1 MTSDSEKHSPSQS
14 DDEQAFQDAADE
26 SGNEEEANKHISSSS
41 KSTLGEKKADEEEAD
56 LQSTVDSKSSRIAS
70 SVKSLMS
77 RFEVGGGS
85 QKSENVVNP
94 KSSATKS
101 VTSSVDESVDESV
114 DSSDRKDSKS
124 VTSSV
129 DEGDDVP
136 KRSHAK
142 SVTSSIDEN
151 DGYQTLTQNEETVEG
166 SMEDSIA
173 YTQDSTQDYKAN
185 PDHTVGESTMP
196 TDDFTKD
203 SDVVPKEAEE
213 EDPDS
218 TQMAPSEGAPS
229 LLDPTETISNPF
241 SMPLT
246 PDGRE
251 DHEENAPATPRAAL
265 KRFSATTLDEDSV
278 GATFDVP
285 EHTTSYAN
293 RFSSVSLSSTTQAFS
308 SNRNTINISTAA
320 VPITPGEQPT
330 GSSEFLA
337 RNTARLSLH
346 EGQRNSANNTEKLKE
361 KLNELRHAHAREHS
375 SGRNQNGHEHAKQG
389 GVEAEPLFEYE
400 NEETK
405 DHNANV
411 DDPWDYETSEEG
423 IDWDFWGDVMSN
435 YQDIARTQPRKLSK
449 AIQAGIPAALRG
461 MMWQLMSSSKDEEM
475 EIIYA
480 YYLKQTSPHE
490 KMIRKDLARTFPGQV
505 YFQDGKGI
513 GQENLFNVVKAY
525 SLYDEECGYCQGMQF
540 VVGPLLLNMPD
551 EEAFSTLVRLM
562 KSYDLRGHFVPNMP
576 SLQLRLFQFERLLE
590 ECLPLL
596 HRHLVRQ
603 GVKSSMYASGW
614 IMTLFTYRSPLPI
627 CFRILDSVFAE
638 GIEAI
643 FRFALAL
650 MKKNEDQLL
659 QMSFDEAVPLLAGR
673 IFDIYKK
680 DSLQNLDEE
689 DEARTP
695 DANATFDGN
704 GEHRSSTAASQNEY
718 RVGEF
723 VRDAFQFKITPFM
736 LDSYASDFAEQVRVA
751 NAHRREI
758 ETLKVE
764 NRSLQ
769 IRVKS
774 LEDQLGAVQQEHVD
788 LVKNVVMSKLAKEE
802 MAEELMRYKM
812 MYAEAALLVDQNNAS
827 THSQPISPSASLTT
841 SIRQSQ

>member
-1 MTSDSEKHSPSQS
+1 MTSDSEKYSPAQS
-14 DDEQAFQDAADE
+14 DDEQAFQDAADG
-26 SGNEEEANKHISSSS
+26 SGNEQELNKHISTSSS
-41 KSTLGEKKADEEEAD
+41 QSTLGEKKADDEAES
-56 LQSTVDSKSSRIAS
+56 QSTVDSKSSRIAS

-77 RFEVGGGS
+77 RFEAGGG
-85 QKSENVVNP
+85 QKSESVDVQKG
-94 KSSATKS
+94 KSTKS
-101 VTSSVDESVDESV
+101 TTSSV
-114 DSSDRKDSKS
+114 
-124 VTSSV
+124 
-129 DEGDDVP
+129 
-136 KRSHAK
+136 
-142 SVTSSIDEN
+142 DEN
-151 DGYQTLTQNEETVEG
+151 DGYQTLNQDDITVEG
-166 SMEDSIA
+166 STEDSIA
-173 YTQDSTQDYKAN
+173 YTQDSTEDYKEH
-185 PDHTVGESTMP
+185 PDQTVGESTIS
-196 TDDFTKD
+196 TEDYSKD
-203 SDVVPKEAEE
+203 SGNATSEE
-213 EDPDS
+213 PES

-241 SMPLT
+241 SIPLT
-246 PDGRE
+246 PDGR
-251 DHEENAPATPRAAL
+251 DDTENAPSTPRAAL
-265 KRFSATTLDEDSV
+265 KRFSATTIDEESTGGTVD
-278 GATFDVP
+278 AP
-285 EHTTSYAN
+285 EHIASYANPN
-293 RFSSVSLSSTTQAFS
+293 RFSSVSLSTTQPYS
-308 SNRNTINISTAA
+308 SKRNTINIDQAE
-320 VPITPGEQPT
+320 VPITPGEQAT

-337 RNTARLSLH
+337 RNTARLSVH
-346 EGQRNSANNTEKLKE
+346 EGHRHSGNNTEKLKE
-361 KLNELRHAHAREHS
+361 KLNELRNAHEREHS
-375 SGRNQNGHEHAKQG
+375 AGRTPNGHDHTKQAQQDG
-389 GVEAEPLFEYE
+389 LEEEPLFEYE
-400 NEETK
+400 NEDVK
-405 DHNANV
+405 DYNANLDGPV
-411 DDPWDYETSEEG
+411 DYETSEEG

-614 IMTLFTYRSPLPI
+614 IMTLFTYRSPLSI

-673 IFDIYKK
+673 IFDIYRRDPLQ
-680 DSLQNLDEE
+680 DSGE
-689 DEARTP
+689 DGARTP
-695 DANATFDGN
+695 DANVSPDGN
-704 GEHRSSTAASQNEY
+704 GQPQSSTDSSQNEY
-718 RVGEF
+718 KVGEF
-723 VRDAFQFKITPFM
+723 VRDAFEFKITPFM
-736 LDSYASDFAEQVRVA
+736 LDSYASDFAEQVRA
-751 NAHRREI
+751 ATAHRREI
-758 ETLKVE
+758 ETLKIE

-812 MYAEAALLVDQNNAS
+812 MYAEAALLVDQSNANS
-827 THSQPISPSASLTT
+827 HSQPISPSPSLTA
-841 SIRQSQ
+841 SVRQSQG

>member
-1 MTSDSEKHSPSQS
+1 MTSDSEKHSPAQS
-14 DDEQAFQDAADE
+14 DDEQAFQDAADG
-26 SGNEEEANKHISSSS
+26 SGNEQELNKHVSSSS
-41 KSTLGEKKADEEEAD
+41 KSVLGEKSTEDEVES
-56 LQSTVDSKSSRIAS
+56 QSTADSKSSRIAS

-77 RFEVGGGS
+77 RFETGGS
-85 QKSENVVNP
+85 QKSESVDTP
-94 KSSATKS
+94 KGKATKS
-101 VTSSVDESVDESV
+101 I
-114 DSSDRKDSKS
+114 
-124 VTSSV
+124 
-129 DEGDDVP
+129 
-136 KRSHAK
+136 A
-142 SVTSSIDEN
+142 SSIDEN
-151 DGYQTLTQNEETVEG
+151 DGYQTLMQNEETVEG

-173 YTQDSTQDYKAN
+173 YTEDSTQDYKGHVTN
-185 PDHTVGESTMP
+185 QTIDESTIP
-196 TDDFTKD
+196 TEDFTKE
-203 SDVVPKEAEE
+203 SDVQTK
-213 EDPDS
+213 DLDS

-246 PDGRE
+246 PNGME
-251 DHEENAPATPRAAL
+251 DHTENAPATPRAAL
-265 KRFSATTLDEDSV
+265 KRFSAATIDEDSV
-278 GATFDVP
+278 AGTVDVP
-285 EHTTSYAN
+285 EHSVTYAN
-293 RFSSVSLSSTTQAFS
+293 RFSSVSLSTTQPFS
-308 SNRNTINISTAA
+308 SKRNTINIGTAE
-320 VPITPGEQPT
+320 VPITPGEQAT

-346 EGQRNSANNTEKLKE
+346 EGQRHSGNAEKLKE
-361 KLNELRHAHAREHS
+361 KLNELRNAHTREHS
-375 SGRNQNGHEHAKQG
+375 AGRTQNGNDHAKQG
-389 GVEAEPLFEYE
+389 GGLEEEPLFEYE
-400 NEETK
+400 NEDSK
-405 DHNANV
+405 DYNINI
-411 DDPWDYETSEEG
+411 DGPLDYETSEEG

-614 IMTLFTYRSPLPI
+614 IMTLFTYRSPLSI

-680 DSLQNLDEE
+680 ESLQDIEE
-689 DEARTP
+689 DGARTP
-695 DANATFDGN
+695 DANPSTDGN
-704 GEHRSSTAASQNEY
+704 GDHRSSIATGQSEY

-751 NAHRREI
+751 TAHRREI
-758 ETLKVE
+758 ESLKVE

-827 THSQPISPSASLTT
+827 THSQPISPSPSLTT
-841 SIRQSQ
+841 SIRQSQS

>member
-1 MTSDSEKHSPSQS
+1 MTSDSEKHSPAHS
-14 DDEQAFQDAADE
+14 DDDQAFQDAADG
-26 SGNEEEANKHISSSS
+26 SGNEQEVNKHVSTSSQ
-41 KSTLGEKKADEEEAD
+41 STLGEKKAEDEAES
-56 LQSTVDSKSSRIAS
+56 QSTVDSKTSRIAS

-77 RFEVGGGS
+77 RFEGGGN
-85 QKSENVVNP
+85 QKPESVDIP
-94 KSSATKS
+94 KGKATKS
-101 VTSSVDESVDESV
+101 TS
-114 DSSDRKDSKS
+114 
-124 VTSSV
+124 
-129 DEGDDVP
+129 
-136 KRSHAK
+136 
-142 SVTSSIDEN
+142 SSIDEN
-151 DGYQTLTQNEETVEG
+151 EGYQTLNQNEDTADG
-166 SMEDSIA
+166 STEDSIA
-173 YTQDSTQDYKAN
+173 YTHDSNEDSKGHA
-185 PDHTVGESTMP
+185 DHTGESTIS
-196 TDDFTKD
+196 TENFSKD
-203 SDVVPKEAEE
+203 SGHATSEGS
-213 EDPDS
+213 DS

-241 SMPLT
+241 SIPLT
-246 PDGRE
+246 PDGR
-251 DHEENAPATPRAAL
+251 DDSVENAPATPRAAL
-265 KRFSATTLDEDSV
+265 KRFSASTIEEESTGGTV
-278 GATFDVP
+278 DVP
-285 EHTTSYAN
+285 EHNISYVNPN
-293 RFSSVSLSSTTQAFS
+293 RFSSVSLSTTQPYS
-308 SNRNTINISTAA
+308 SKRNTINLGQTEI
-320 VPITPGEQPT
+320 PITPGEQAT

-337 RNTARLSLH
+337 RNTARLSVH
-346 EGQRNSANNTEKLKE
+346 EGQRNSMNNTEKLKE
-361 KLNELRHAHAREHS
+361 KLNELRNAHEREHSAGRTQNGHDHAREVQQD
-375 SGRNQNGHEHAKQG
+375 GLQE
-389 GVEAEPLFEYE
+389 EPLFEYE
-400 NEETK
+400 NEDAK
-405 DHNANV
+405 DYNTNIEGPV
-411 DDPWDYETSEEG
+411 DYETSEEG

-659 QMSFDEAVPLLAGR
+659 QMSFDEAVPLLAAR
-673 IFDIYKK
+673 IFDIYRK
-680 DSLQNLDEE
+680 DPLQDTEE
-689 DEARTP
+689 DGTHTP
-695 DANATFDGN
+695 DANASPDGN
-704 GEHRSSTAASQNEY
+704 GEPHSSTESSQDEY
-718 RVGEF
+718 KVGEF

-736 LDSYASDFAEQVRVA
+736 LDSYASDFAEQVRA
-751 NAHRREI
+751 ATAHRREI

-812 MYAEAALLVDQNNAS
+812 MYAEAALLVDQTNATS
-827 THSQPISPSASLTT
+827 HSQPISPSPSLTA
-841 SIRQSQ
+841 SIRQSQG

>member
-1 MTSDSEKHSPSQS
+1 MTSDSEKHSPAHS
-14 DDEQAFQDAADE
+14 DDEQAFQDAGDGSENEQSLDKHVSTSSE
-26 SGNEEEANKHISSSS
+26 STFEQIKTDEEAE
-41 KSTLGEKKADEEEAD
+41 T
-56 LQSTVDSKSSRIAS
+56 QSTVDSKSSRIAS

-77 RFEVGGGS
+77 RFEGGGAGTGAGNSS
-85 QKSENVVNP
+85 QISTSMDTP
-94 KSSATKS
+94 KKKAA
-101 VTSSVDESVDESV
+101 
-114 DSSDRKDSKS
+114 
-124 VTSSV
+124 
-129 DEGDDVP
+129 
-136 KRSHAK
+136 RSLA
-142 SVTSSIDEN
+142 SSIDESDEFQN
-151 DGYQTLTQNEETVEG
+151 LGQNEESVEQ
-166 SMEDSIA
+166 SLEESIA
-173 YTQDSTQDYKAN
+173 YTEDSTQDYRTHA
-185 PDHTVGESTMP
+185 DQTVGESTMP
-196 TDDFTKD
+196 TEDFTKEGD
-203 SDVVPKEAEE
+203 DLQKQ
-213 EDPDS
+213 DLDS
-218 TQMAPSEGAPS
+218 TQMAPSEGAAS
-229 LLDPTETISNPF
+229 FLDPNETISNPF
-241 SMPLT
+241 NVPLT
-246 PDGRE
+246 PDGQE
-251 DHEENAPATPRAAL
+251 EHTENAPATPRAAL
-265 KRFSATTLDEDSV
+265 KRFPVTTLDEDPTGVTVDAAENS
-278 GATFDVP
+278 
-285 EHTTSYAN
+285 TSYAN
-293 RFSSVSLSSTTQAFS
+293 RFSQVSLSTTQPFS
-308 SNRNTINISTAA
+308 SKRNTIQFDTSENA
-320 VPITPGEQPT
+320 ITPGEQAT

-337 RNTARLSLH
+337 RNTARLSLR
-346 EGQRNSANNTEKLKE
+346 EGQRQSTGNVEKLRE
-361 KLNELRHAHAREHS
+361 RLNELRNAHYREQS
-375 SGRNQNGHEHAKQG
+375 AGKSQNGHPDQTREVQQSG
-389 GVEAEPLFEYE
+389 AESEELFEYE
-400 NEETK
+400 NEDSK
-405 DHNANV
+405 DYSLNI
-411 DDPWDYETSEEG
+411 DGPLEYETSEEG

-449 AIQAGIPAALRG
+449 AIQAGIPSALRG

-480 YYLKQTSPHE
+480 YYLKQNSPHE

-596 HRHLVRQ
+596 HKHLVRQ

-650 MKKNEDQLL
+650 MKKNEEELL

-680 DSLQNLDEE
+680 EPVPGLEE
-689 DEARTP
+689 DGARTP
-695 DANATFDGN
+695 DANPNHNSNAGD
-704 GEHRSSTAASQNEY
+704 RSSILSNQNEY

-751 NAHRREI
+751 TAHRREI
-758 ETLKVE
+758 ETLKIE

-827 THSQPISPSASLTT
+827 THSQPISPSPSSAASV
-841 SIRQSQ
+841 RQSQG